1 MTQSP
6 SITQETKARFNE
18 LLNAALSKEAE
29 SPRGVGLFT
38 KSSIDIGPNAER
50 VSFFSV
56 TTVSSLVNLQ
66 ITIIIFSNFDHGCSP
81 IYNLAVLRVYN
92 HGKRAVG

>member
-29 SPRGVGLFT
+29 SPPGLGLFT
-38 KSSIDIGPNAER
+38 KSNIGIGPNAER
-50 VSFFSV
+50 VSILTV
-56 TTVSSLVNLQ
+56 TTV
-66 ITIIIFSNFDHGCSP
+66 F
-81 IYNLAVLRVYN
+81 
-92 HGKRAVG
+92 

>member
-29 SPRGVGLFT
+29 SPLGLFT
-38 KSSIDIGPNAER
+38 KSNIGIGPNAER
-50 VSFFSV
+50 VSILAV
-56 TTVSSLVNLQ
+56 TTV
-66 ITIIIFSNFDHGCSP
+66 F
-81 IYNLAVLRVYN
+81 
-92 HGKRAVG
+92 

>member
-29 SPRGVGLFT
+29 SPLGLGLFT
-38 KSSIDIGPNAER
+38 KSNIDIGPNAER

-56 TTVSSLVNLQ
+56 TTVV
-66 ITIIIFSNFDHGCSP
+66 
-81 IYNLAVLRVYN
+81 
-92 HGKRAVG
+92 

>member
-29 SPRGVGLFT
+29 SPLSQGLFT
-38 KSSIDIGPNAER
+38 KSNLGIGPNAER
-50 VSFFSV
+50 VSFFTV
-56 TTVSSLVNLQ
+56 TTV
-66 ITIIIFSNFDHGCSP
+66 G
-81 IYNLAVLRVYN
+81 
-92 HGKRAVG
+92 